1 MSQQQQVNAPNATGN
16 TVANNNPPA
25 RDLAAEA
32 LAKIAAIAAA
42 MDGTAIAEK
51 VAAGRKAAAAADLAN
66 PTAPVDAYLASHGK
80 RLYVSERRAA
90 LGAAF
95 ADRLSK

>member
-1 MSQQQQVNAPNATGN
+1 MSNLNAKTAESGNAPQT
-16 TVANNNPPA
+16 

-32 LAKIAAIAAA
+32 ISKIAAIAAA

-51 VAAGRKAAAAADLAN
+51 VAAGRKAAAATDLAN
-66 PTAPVDAYLASHGK
+66 PSAPVDAYLAAHGK
-80 RLYVSERRAA
+80 RLYTSERRAA